1 MLILGAPVSWPW
13 ALLTTQLLYCFVA
26 KTLGSQGSV
35 AYPWTFSVSSSCLP
49 STNWGT
55 AGNSESPSLDAATAP
70 SPGHP
75 QTEDGS
81 QSVFPVMWGYLHRGC
96 SERCWDFRSEK
107 AHSHPAISGEPGGL
121 WLLSL
126 PPHIQVTSR
135 HSGPVTSEPR
145 TSPESLLGLG
155 GTERGTMPRV
165 PQAYT
170 RPGQELCPFQL
181 PSSLAVPQLLI
192 CNPNELLT
200 VPICSSLA
208 CWGKGA
214 RGGDI
219 EKGEAERTV
228 GSRCS
233 APASPPAAGL
243 LGIYGLHGCPLPSCQ
258 RLPLSHTPGGPTP
271 EGERVFERRGCNHYL
286 SCPDP

>member
-135 HSGPVTSEPR
+135 RSGPVS
-145 TSPESLLGLG
+145 LGLLLSLS
-155 GTERGTMPRV
+155 RGWEGLREGLCLVCLRLT
-165 PQAYT
+165 
-170 RPGQELCPFQL
+170 PGLAKNSAPSNCLPPSPY
-181 PSSLAVPQLLI
+181 PSS
-192 CNPNELLT
+192 
-200 VPICSSLA
+200 SSVTLM
-208 CWGKGA
+208 
-214 RGGDI
+214 
-219 EKGEAERTV
+219 
-228 GSRCS
+228 
-233 APASPPAAGL
+233 
-243 LGIYGLHGCPLPSCQ
+243 SC
-258 RLPLSHTPGGPTP
+258 
-271 EGERVFERRGCNHYL
+271 
-286 SCPDP
+286 